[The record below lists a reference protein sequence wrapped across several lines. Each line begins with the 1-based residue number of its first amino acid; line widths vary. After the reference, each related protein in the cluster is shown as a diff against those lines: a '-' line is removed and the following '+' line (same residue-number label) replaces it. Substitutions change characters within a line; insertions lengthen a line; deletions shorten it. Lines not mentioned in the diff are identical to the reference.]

1 MADSLPVLPFGIS
14 MILNQRV
21 PDDDVPVPDD
31 LPVLPDD
38 VLLIIAREYRLATAE
53 DRAFIGWH
61 RVHSEMRYLPRCPK
75 RKRLI
80 NLKGFYVPRHGNQLE
95 PVSGYFYRRLIRKV
109 FARDADPR
117 LYWWFTKMFGHNDYL
132 RPGQACEWPYIH
144 CIHCGD
150 MHECGNEEEE
160 EERQY
165 QKEQRAYRKKMRRV
179 DNVWAQRDWL
189 KRLRPRRPKT

>member
-14 MILNQRV
+14 LFPDVPV
-21 PDDDVPVPDD
+21 PDEEDEGVPDD

-53 DRAFIGWH
+53 DRAFNGWH
-61 RVHSEMRYLPRCPK
+61 RIHGEMRYLPRCPQ

-109 FARDADPR
+109 FSRDADPR
-117 LYWWFTKMFGHNDYL
+117 LYQWFTKMFGHDDHL
-132 RPGQACEWPYIH
+132 RPNQACEWPYIH
-144 CIHCGD
+144 CRYCGESHHCGD
-150 MHECGNEEEE
+150 EEED
-160 EERQY
+160 EEREY
-165 QKEQRAYRKKMRRV
+165 QRDQRAYRKKMRRV
-179 DNVWAQRDWL
+179 DNV
-189 KRLRPRRPKT
+189 

>member
-1 MADSLPVLPFGIS
+1 MADS
-14 MILNQRV
+14 
-21 PDDDVPVPDD
+21 VPDD

-38 VLLIIAREYRLATAE
+38 VLFMIARMYRLATVEERDAN
-53 DRAFIGWH
+53 GWWQV
-61 RVHSEMRYLPRCPK
+61 RMEMRYLPRCQK
-75 RKRLI
+75 RKRII
-80 NLKGFYVPRHGNQLE
+80 NLKGFYVPRHGNLLE
-95 PVSGYFYRRLIRKV
+95 PVTGYFYRRLIRGM
-109 FARDADPR
+109 FATEDRDPR
-117 LYWWFTKMFGHNDYL
+117 LYQWFRKTFGPDDYL

-144 CIHCGD
+144 CIHCGE

-165 QKEQRAYRKKMRRV
+165 QKEQRAYQKKMRRV